1 MTSARSDKEPP
12 PVHGE
17 SGGEPSDGEKHRDD
31 GDALSR
37 VHGVVVEV
45 ELHGTCARRQ
55 RRSLPAMHTADRPET
70 CTDTRSTRRNSSPG
84 PPLTSRWYP
93 GLPCSYTGTARS
105 RVARTSVT

>member
-37 VHGVVVEV
+37 VHGVVLEV
-45 ELHGTCARRQ
+45 ELHGTCARLHRDSDQ
-55 RRSLPAMHTADRPET
+55 VEVDADGVARLS
-70 CTDTRSTRRNSSPG
+70 DIQ
-84 PPLTSRWYP
+84 LTSRYISYP
-93 GLPCSYTGTARS
+93 LRGAYSPRAPEWRRAYARRQGL
-105 RVARTSVT
+105 